1 MNKFAPLALVA
12 TLTLFSVAPA
22 ALHAETSQ
30 SVRAATE
37 ASAPVNVIAG
47 KTLFGGNGNR
57 IAAVYRV
64 DSAGHVQVILDGK
77 LITVPGA
84 TLSEVNGKVTT
95 SLTKAELLRTA
106 R

>member
-1 MNKFAPLALVA
+1 MNKFAPLAFVA
-12 TLTLFSVAPA
+12 TLTLFSLAPA

-37 ASAPVNVIAG
+37 AAAPVNVIAG
-47 KTLFGGNGNR
+47 KTLYGANGNR

-64 DSAGHVQVILDGK
+64 AADGRVQVILDGK
-77 LITVPGA
+77 LITVPNS

-95 SLTKAELLRTA
+95 SLTKSELLRSA